1 MTENVKKN
9 AAYKFNT
16 NLLKA
21 SSSQILNDAKKEWCV
36 IYEEEREKQDGL
48 CICQRKVKYVTYMYN
63 AVTQYTIIVGTKCSK
78 NFNMNKTKLANNIL
92 NNILKCNL
100 TKGEYTNID
109 NIITYCKSIEEE
121 LLHYFLTEYEN
132 TIKKYSYYDNCNDG
146 NQIDRIWIRFMEDYH
161 NDLIKISSDMNE
173 LIQQYNLSYLVKLYK
188 SIISKITIIGEKIQ
202 TKQEVIKL
210 QECQRKIEEEHQK
223 QKMEEQRKME
233 LLKQEHQ
240 KQKIEEQQK
249 MELLKQEQKLEERL
263 NEIIKCKIE
272 RTLRQERIRLKILEG
287 KILHELKIIVYK
299 KENKNLEEEVEMCGC
314 GIKLW
319 SLCRCDNPTKFKQIK
334 TKRKTDNLR
343 VCCTCSKYKCR
354 CK

>member
-63 AVTQYTIIVGTKCSK
+63 VVTQYTIIVGTKCSK

-132 TIKKYSYYDNCNDG
+132 TIKKYSYYNNCNDDK
-146 NQIDRIWIRFMEDYH
+146 QIDRIWIRFMEDYH
-161 NDLIKISSDMNE
+161 NDLIKISSDMDE

-188 SIISKITIIGEKIQ
+188 SIISKITIICEKIQ
-202 TKQEVIKL
+202 TKCEVIKV

-223 QKMEEQRKME
+223 QKMEE
-233 LLKQEHQ
+233 H
-240 KQKIEEQQK
+240 QK
-249 MELLKQEQKLEERL
+249 MELLKQKQKIEERL
-263 NEIIKCKIE
+263 NEIIKCKID
-272 RTLRQERIRLKILEG
+272 RTLRQERIRLKILKG
-287 KILHELKIIVYK
+287 KILQELKIVVYK
-299 KENKNLEEEVEMCGC
+299 KENKYLEEEMEICGC
-314 GIKLW
+314 GIKRW
-319 SLCRCDNPTKFKQIK
+319 SLCRCDNPTKSKSIK

-343 VCCTCSKYKCR
+343 VCCTCSKYKCK